1 MDLIRLEGKRCICK
15 TFQMADAAAL
25 AQVVKHNKEFWGRF
39 EPIHRESYYT
49 TVVQR
54 EKIRES
60 IKLLKEQREY
70 SFGIY
75 DKQSFQLVGTIS
87 LYSIKRMPFLSGM
100 IGYAVD
106 QQQIG
111 KGFAQEAIELVA
123 EFAFTQLQLNRLE
136 AYVSPYNEPSVYV
149 LRKTGFYEE
158 GYLNQLLY
166 INGQWMDHLLF
177 AQTKSDYMARKTKR
191 DSSQ

>member
-1 MDLIRLEGKRCICK
+1 MIRLEGQQCVCK
-15 TFQMADAAAL
+15 TFQMADAAPL
-25 AQVVKHNKEFWGRF
+25 AQLVSQNKDFWGRF
-39 EPIHRESYYT
+39 EPLHRESYYT

-75 DKQSFQLVGTIS
+75 EKGTHQLVGTIS
-87 LYSIKRMPFLSGM
+87 LYSIKRLPFLSGM

-106 QQQIG
+106 QQQVG
-111 KGFAQEAIELVA
+111 KGYAKEAIALVTA
-123 EFAFTQLQLNRLE
+123 FAFTQVQLNRVE
-136 AYVSPYNEPSVYV
+136 AYVSPYNEPSVY
-149 LRKTGFYEE
+149 LLSKSGFYEE

-177 AQTKSDYMARKTKR
+177 AQTKSDFTDRLHAK
-191 DSSQ
+191 DSST